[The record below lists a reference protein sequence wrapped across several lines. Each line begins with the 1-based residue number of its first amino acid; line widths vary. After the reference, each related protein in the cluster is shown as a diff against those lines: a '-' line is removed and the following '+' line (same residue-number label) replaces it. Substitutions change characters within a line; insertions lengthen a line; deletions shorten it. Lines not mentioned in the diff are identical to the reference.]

1 MPQSFI
7 FQCTLFLLPPIFVED
22 TLTFWLE
29 STKWLTV
36 LITTFIL
43 QDQPQGYILSYF
55 YKLLGLYFSPE
66 CLLNFLSIF
75 YITPCM
81 GKSFKFMVFKF
92 LDNALNIGIF
102 THVSLPHAHL
112 KLFPK
117 FLHGEWNYLFP
128 RAAFFRKFVI
138 EKLYIEKFRSVWTIH
153 KYAIFGFWFAFANCH
168 LSSYLG

>member
-1 MPQSFI
+1 MTFSWNPNTSVKRCSILYIPMHPFSVA
-7 FQCTLFLLPPIFVED
+7 PIFVED
-22 TLTFWLE
+22 ILTFWLE

-36 LITTFIL
+36 LITTLIL

-75 YITPCM
+75 YITPCV
-81 GKSFKFMVFKF
+81 GKPFKFMVFKF

-117 FLHGEWNYLFP
+117 FLHDILG
-128 RAAFFRKFVI
+128 RM
-138 EKLYIEKFRSVWTIH
+138 KLLIPPGS
-153 KYAIFGFWFAFANCH
+153 IFSKICN
-168 LSSYLG
+168 